1 MYEATML
8 LITVAGIH
16 LMALVTPGPDLF
28 LITQVAVSHTR
39 RDAMMAVI
47 GITLGVAVWAIVA
60 LLGLHVLVERLPWI
74 QTMLYFAGG
83 GYLSYLG
90 IILLRASIRQLK
102 RSHIRAN
109 DDSTDVLG
117 EGNLALGESENKS
130 ENKSSAKAGYQFLLN
145 GLFTNLANPKA
156 LIYFGSVFV
165 IFVGGQVSNIVRG
178 EIFTLV
184 VIETFLWFT
193 LVTILFSLPKP
204 KAVYLKAGAYIDGT
218 AGIFFL
224 GFGVSLIY
232 QAIMQVIN

>member
-130 ENKSSAKAGYQFLLN
+130 SAKAGYQFLLK